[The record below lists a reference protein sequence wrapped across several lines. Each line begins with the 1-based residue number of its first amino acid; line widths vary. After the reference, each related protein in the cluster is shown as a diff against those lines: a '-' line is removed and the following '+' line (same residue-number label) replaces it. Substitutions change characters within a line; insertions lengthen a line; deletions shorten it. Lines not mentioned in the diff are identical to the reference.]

1 MKIKKNLKG
10 MTLYEMIIAIAI
22 FAIMTGILVGV
33 GNHIDKTNRTTRN
46 LKSRIVRES
55 PYAANKIK
63 GDAATGKLFKA
74 DDMKIVVDFS
84 SDTKAKLG
92 SKLQTVIYD
101 PADSNADADGKVVK
115 TYDYTA
121 YTPLEMD
128 AKKYETADSFLDEEA
143 DKDTA
148 IDIYGGLNLEFVE
161 IEPL

>member
-84 SDTKAKLG
+84 DDTINKL
-92 SKLQTVIYD
+92 KIVDTVIYD
-101 PADSNADADGKVVK
+101 PDDPNADEDGKVSLK
-115 TYDYTA
+115 INYETDF
-121 YTPLEMD
+121 TPLEMD
-128 AKKYETADSFLDEEA
+128 AKKYETADSFLSEEA
-143 DKDTA
+143 DDETA
-148 IDIYGGLNLEFVE
+148 KNIYGGLNLEFVE
-161 IEPL
+161 IEPE